1 MTPFCKSVLKNEQII
16 WSFYSDGEYIPQ
28 FSPKV
33 FKRFEPKTNRAEP
46 RLYGAT
52 WISKAISIRSN
63 DKHVIHIFWIE
74 AIHTLINFDA

>member
-52 WISKAISIRSN
+52 ILDTNKVEHNKCIYVANMTIAVYTN
-63 DKHVIHIFWIE
+63 GVTPHC
-74 AIHTLINFDA
+74 T